1 MDDIRIGRILRALRR
16 RRRWTQARLA
26 ARAGLSQQA
35 ISLIERGHG
44 STLAVRT
51 LREVFAALD
60 ARWEPVV
67 SWRGGA
73 LDRLLDEDHS
83 RLVAAVAQSLDG
95 WGWEVA
101 IEVTYASFG
110 ERGSIDVLAARPSI
124 GVVVSVEVKS
134 ELASVEATLRK
145 IDEKDRLVRRF
156 ICRDRFGFRPE
167 TVGRLLVLPATDTAR
182 RRIRASA
189 PVLDVVLPA
198 RGRLVREWLAEPGSD
213 LSGIWLLATTNRGGT
228 TRAVRRPA
236 TVGAA
241 PAIPPRAY
249 PSPSPSIGTRIVRE
263 SLGSHGFVGHLPLA
277 LVDAPNPATD
287 ASGQAVDSWAD
298 GRDSMRRAATG
309 W

>member
-16 RRRWTQARLA
+16 RRRWTQSRLA
-26 ARAGLSQQA
+26 VRVGLSQQA

-83 RLVAAVAQSLDG
+83 RLVAAVARSLNG

-101 IEVTYASFG
+101 VEVTYASFG
-110 ERGSIDVLAARPSI
+110 ERGSIDVLAARASV
-124 GVVVSVEVKS
+124 GAVVSVEVKS
-134 ELASVEATLRK
+134 ELASIEATLRK

-156 ICRDRFGFRPE
+156 ICRDRFGFRPAAI
-167 TVGRLLVLPATDTAR
+167 GRVLVLPATDTAR

-198 RGRLVREWLAEPGSD
+198 RGQRVREWLAEPESD
-213 LSGIWLLATTNRGGT
+213 LSGIWLLASTNGGG
-228 TRAVRRPA
+228 ARRDPG
-236 TVGAA
+236 TPGRIDGRRSV
-241 PAIPPRAY
+241 PPRA
-249 PSPSPSIGTRIVRE
+249 
-263 SLGSHGFVGHLPLA
+263 
-277 LVDAPNPATD
+277 
-287 ASGQAVDSWAD
+287 
-298 GRDSMRRAATG
+298 
-309 W
+309 